1 MGPTQR
7 GAPLGEGFALMCS
20 SKAARRILGA
30 GGLPAAAAGRIAC
43 HTRIRGVTAHLA
55 SAHLANRTLI
65 TTTATIIGEEADGTL
80 LLTRAY
86 LEGRVTD
93 DAIAWTM
100 AVPMV
105 PIAA

>member
-1 MGPTQR
+1 MGASQR
-7 GAPLGEGFALMCS
+7 GAALGEGRALMCS

-30 GGLPAAAAGRIAC
+30 GGLPTGAAGRVAC

-65 TTTATIIGEEADGTL
+65 STTATIVGEEPDGTL

-86 LEGRVTD
+86 LEGRVRG

-100 AVPMV
+100 AVPMT